1 MLSSS
6 TDQFDKSY
14 EDDRRNLI
22 ESIKNILI
30 AKLEAIQKTIPLLDL
45 TSYLT
50 KIKGWRFDQNVH
62 SGHNLTAPHH

>member
-30 AKLEAIQKTIPLLDL
+30 AKLEAIQKTVPLLDL
-45 TSYLT
+45 TTYLN
-50 KIKGWRFDQNVH
+50 KIKGWRFD
-62 SGHNLTAPHH
+62 